1 MQIIPRSVL
10 FFICAIQFFLILY
23 ILLVRSN
30 DTSCFESL
38 AEANSRIEELSSL
51 QNTRESEYAAEA
63 VAKAEE
69 IQTLKES
76 IYSLKAL
83 SNHHDSNRLKSN
95 ETIN

>member
-1 MQIIPRSVL
+1 MQ
-10 FFICAIQFFLILY
+10 
-23 ILLVRSN
+23 SN

-51 QNTRESEYAAEA
+51 QNTRESEYAAEE

-69 IQTLKES
+69 IHTLKES
-76 IYSLKAL
+76 IISLKAL
-83 SNHHDSNRLKSN
+83 SHHHYSNRLKSN